1 MSTREKLQ
9 STMWNSI
16 LYLTFLSKMIIIS
29 KLQMAQVI
37 FINTTPSRRNIKGYF
52 TNIMWTTIYQGYN
65 DNSTQDEMKKI
76 KLQNFSVVQIVV
88 TCSIVGSL

>member
-52 TNIMWTTIYQGYN
+52 TNIM
-65 DNSTQDEMKKI
+65 
-76 KLQNFSVVQIVV
+76 
-88 TCSIVGSL
+88 